1 MECFKDSINFMTNY
15 FIGVA
20 AHTKVR
26 PLPRLALD
34 QSLTMFTAYSCF
46 VVADVII
53 ALELLLIL
61 SLLI

>member
-1 MECFKDSINFMTNY
+1 MTNY

-20 AHTKVR
+20 AHTKAR
-26 PLPRLALD
+26 SLPRLALD
-34 QSLTMFTAYSCF
+34 QSLTMFTAYSGF